1 MKILITE
8 AVDKAFNKYIDAL
21 GKSSFKEQYRSTHF
35 KPILVE
41 YKRIGEKYYDTKVNK
56 TIEATYRSYLSDG
69 KISRGTFNKRI
80 RGLKILEEVMISGD
94 FEWKV
99 ISSKECLTN
108 NVFTPSIDE
117 YISTRNLHMR
127 NIDFEKVILTKFS
140 EHLIRNDIFSHQD
153 ISYDHIVAFMK
164 SLAVSSPKSLDKIST
179 ALSKYM
185 RYIYDRHLIA
195 KDISHLI
202 KVKRVRDHKVKKAA
216 ATNDIKKI
224 VGSIDRESSVGK
236 RDYAIIILACTTGL
250 RAGDIINIRLNDID
264 WKNKEIRIVQGK
276 NNTYLQLPLDN
287 SVCSALID
295 YILNGRP
302 KTTCDK
308 LFIRSLAP
316 YVGFNDG
323 VSINNMLR
331 RRSTIAGVTIG
342 GSNTIHGIRRMIA
355 SEMIKG
361 DQSVYTVAQI
371 LGHKSIKPTRQYV
384 DLNTEGLRICALS
397 FSDIKGGQS

>member
-195 KDISHLI
+195 KDI
-202 KVKRVRDHKVKKAA
+202 
-216 ATNDIKKI
+216 
-224 VGSIDRESSVGK
+224 
-236 RDYAIIILACTTGL
+236 
-250 RAGDIINIRLNDID
+250 
-264 WKNKEIRIVQGK
+264 
-276 NNTYLQLPLDN
+276 
-287 SVCSALID
+287 
-295 YILNGRP
+295 
-302 KTTCDK
+302 
-308 LFIRSLAP
+308 
-316 YVGFNDG
+316 
-323 VSINNMLR
+323 
-331 RRSTIAGVTIG
+331 
-342 GSNTIHGIRRMIA
+342 
-355 SEMIKG
+355 
-361 DQSVYTVAQI
+361 
-371 LGHKSIKPTRQYV
+371 
-384 DLNTEGLRICALS
+384 
-397 FSDIKGGQS
+397 